1 MPTEAGTRGHV
12 FVVMLAYLLERE
24 LDRSWRPL
32 DLTVSEAL
40 DELGSL
46 RGVEITIGNT
56 TCQLVPQPQGLSQEL
71 LTRAEIT
78 LPQFLPLRKVHV
90 ATRKKTVE
98 RIISNLI
105 SLCYSACMTL
115 LGWNIR
121 CMRNSLPQLIFAK
134 ASHDWIFPTF

>member
-1 MPTEAGTRGHV
+1 VPTEAGTRGHV

-78 LPQFLPLRKVHV
+78 LPQFLPVPK
-90 ATRKKTVE
+90 
-98 RIISNLI
+98 
-105 SLCYSACMTL
+105 
-115 LGWNIR
+115 NILKR
-121 CMRNSLPQLIFAK
+121 
-134 ASHDWIFPTF
+134 HHG